1 MPNAYSNTLAGVSLA
16 IVATLS
22 WALNFIAPY
31 VVGAY
36 TIHDLL
42 IIRFLI
48 AGALGAAVVVGYRT
62 QLRRLR
68 RSQLLLGASLGVI
81 GYLGYSS
88 CIAAGVMFAGPVLT
102 PAFIGMVPVLQALL
116 GNATHKTLQWRRL
129 VIPLAFLT
137 GGLLLSNISSIQ
149 QPPSDDGSWLT
160 GVFFSIGAVLLWL
173 VFSWLNQGA
182 LVNLSASASGAW
194 TGLMMVGA
202 GIGTLCLLPA
212 AQALDLLKLPSLGF
226 SICVARHLYAWG
238 FVIALMSSVIGA
250 WAWNAASRRLP
261 MVLSGQ
267 LISLESLFA
276 TLLGLLFHHRLP
288 TLLEASGLAGV
299 LVGVVMAVRII
310 LLPRGITL
318 GEAPRKVAL
327 GDDGRAADRGR

>member
-1 MPNAYSNTLAGVSLA
+1 MPTPHSNTLAGVSLA
-16 IVATLS
+16 VVATLS

-31 VVGAY
+31 VTGDY
-36 TIHDLL
+36 TIYDLMV
-42 IIRFLI
+42 IRFLI
-48 AGALGAAVVVGYRT
+48 AGALGVGVMMFCRA
-62 QLRRLR
+62 QLRLLR
-68 RSQLLLGASLGVI
+68 GDQQVLGASLGVI

-88 CIAAGVMFAGPVLT
+88 CIAAGVIFAGPVLT

-116 GNATHKTLQWRRL
+116 GNATNKTLQWRRL
-129 VIPLAFLT
+129 AIPLVFLT
-137 GGLLLSNISSIQ
+137 GGLLLSNISSIH
-149 QPPSDDGSWLT
+149 QPLNDHGSWLT
-160 GVFFSIGAVLLWL
+160 GVIFSIGAVLLWL

-182 LVNLSASASGAW
+182 LDNLPAETSGAW

-202 GIGTLCLLPA
+202 GIGALCLLPA
-212 AQALDLLKLPSLGF
+212 VHALDLLKLPSLGF
-226 SICVARHLYAWG
+226 GISLAGHLYAWG
-238 FVIALMSSVIGA
+238 LAIALMSSVVGA

-288 TLLEASGLAGV
+288 TLPEAAGLAGV

-310 LLPRGITL
+310 LTSTVPDKS
-318 GEAPRKVAL
+318 AC
-327 GDDGRAADRGR
+327 AAGPCHD